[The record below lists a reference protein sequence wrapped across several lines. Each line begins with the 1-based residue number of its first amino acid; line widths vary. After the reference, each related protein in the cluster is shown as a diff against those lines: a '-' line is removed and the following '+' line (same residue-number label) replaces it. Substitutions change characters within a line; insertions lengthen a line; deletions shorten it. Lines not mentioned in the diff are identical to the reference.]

1 MKDLVKNVIVLQIQT
16 APSRLQPASA
26 RCFPA
31 AMITKCSIRESCAC
45 ATRYIVSTGRLG
57 ISKHRSS
64 VETATQ
70 NMQLLPEGRYIAMR
84 NNTHFI

>member
-1 MKDLVKNVIVLQIQT
+1 MKDLVEKIIVIQIQT

-26 RCFPA
+26 RCFLA
-31 AMITKCSIRESCAC
+31 AMILPSAPSGIRAHAQH
-45 ATRYIVSTGRLG
+45 ATLSTDRLG

-70 NMQLLPEGRYIAMR
+70 NMRL
-84 NNTHFI
+84 